1 MIINIPIEKYEERY
15 TEQWSRWFPDSYKEL
30 GLSFIDIQGDTLTDK
45 ILNGQVLD
53 YYGTNYFK
61 FSQLMKLIEMI
72 RNNEI
77 TDSDILF
84 FHDLWFPGIEALQ
97 YIRNMSGKK
106 FAIWGILH
114 AGTWDNNDFTYK
126 SGMRNWAKYLEMSWL
141 QFFDRVFVGSNYHK
155 ELILKKNKGIKTEII
170 VSGLP
175 FKASEVARKSEKE
188 NIVVFPHRLDSEKQP
203 QLFDRMKKILEKK
216 YPDWKFVKTKDITK
230 TKEAYF
236 QLLGKAKIAV
246 SFAKQETF
254 GYAMLESVANGCIP
268 IVPND
273 LSYASMPI
281 YNGFRYQD
289 FNDAVN
295 MVSRHIRDYKQTQI
309 DLSCYEPKNVIK
321 DIFL

>member
-30 GLSFIDIQGDTLTDK
+30 GLSFIDIQGEVLTDK
-45 ILNGQVLD
+45 VINGQVLD

-61 FSQLMKLIEMI
+61 FSQLMKLIKMI
-72 RNNEI
+72 RENEI
-77 TDSDILF
+77 TDEDILF

-106 FAIWGILH
+106 FQIWGILH
-114 AGTWDNNDFTYK
+114 AGTWDKNDFTYK
-126 SGMRNWAKYLEMSWL
+126 TGMRNWGKYLERSWF
-141 QFFDRVFVGSNYHK
+141 QFFDKVFVGSLFHK
-155 ELILKKNKGIKTEII
+155 ELITKNNKGIKTEII

-175 FKASEVARKSEKE
+175 FKAEEVVRISEKE

-203 QLFDRMKKILEKK
+203 QLFDKMKKILEKK
-216 YPDWKFVKTKDITK
+216 YPNWQFVKTKDITK
-230 TKEAYF
+230 TKEEYF
-236 QLLGKAKIAV
+236 QLLGKSKIAV

-254 GYAMLESVANGCIP
+254 GYAMLEAIANGCIP

-281 YNGFRYQD
+281 YKGYRYQD
-289 FNDAVN
+289 FYDAVD
-295 MVSRHIRDYKQTQI
+295 MVSQCILDYEPEKI
-309 DLSCYEPKNVIK
+309 DLSCYEPKTIISE
-321 DIFL
+321 IFL